1 MSFNPNSN
9 YPYLRPKV
17 RNTVPAP
24 PVVQKRHTDRQLYFQ
39 ELSSTT
45 EKYLVPGILKL
56 TRLEAG
62 IKVAEVG
69 CSIGGNL
76 NPFLKRGCTVYG
88 IDRDPK
94 RISDAQDLLSESAG
108 KSDNIH
114 LIAQDIF
121 AVEEKPELR
130 FHLIILRDTI
140 EHIDDK
146 NLLLQ
151 KLKRMLLP
159 GGIIYIAFPPWRMPF
174 GGHHQVCKSFLS
186 KLPWFHLLPGFLY
199 FGILKMMNE
208 DPTVIASLRDDRRT
222 GFSIGKFR
230 SLMKKNGYETLQEIT
245 HVINPHYEIKF
256 GLKPRILPR
265 FLAIPWFVDFYVT
278 SHSCFARPL

>member
-1 MSFNPNSN
+1 M
-9 YPYLRPKV
+9 
-17 RNTVPAP
+17 PALS
-24 PVVQKRHTDRQLYFQ
+24 QLM
-39 ELSSTT
+39 
-45 EKYLVPGILKL
+45 K
-56 TRLEAG
+56 LEAG
-62 IKVAEVG
+62 LKVAEVG

-76 NPFLKRGCTVYG
+76 DPFLKRGCSIYG
-88 IDRDPK
+88 IDRDEN
-94 RISDAQDLLSESAG
+94 RIFDAKELLSASAG
-108 KSDNIH
+108 THANIH

-121 AVEEKPELR
+121 DVAETEELR
-130 FHLIILRDTI
+130 FNLIILRDTI

-174 GGHHQVCKSFLS
+174 GGHHQVCKSFIS
-186 KLPWFHLLPGFLY
+186 KIPWFHLLPGFIY
-199 FGILKMMNE
+199 FGFLKMMNE
-208 DPTVIASLRDDRRT
+208 HPKVIASLRDDRRT

-230 SLMKKNGYETLQEIT
+230 SIMKRNGFETIQEIT
-245 HVINPHYEIKF
+245 YIINPHYEIKF
-256 GLKPRILPR
+256 GLKPRMLPR